1 MTKGKSHEKASAR
14 ENNWHKI
21 FNTLV
26 ELSQKLQKD
35 KKFLENRI
43 KSLHGVICKM
53 KVEYEVEST
62 KSDLFLASSEKEAAI
77 YKHRYDNADSQLV
90 DLRQSFD
97 YLSQKCEEPKNIP
110 DDASNKAEGSRNKS
124 LQNEVRKLKAE
135 IEKCKSDKNTEI
147 LALLAE
153 KKFIWNQFENMES
166 KLTYDIKKKDDKV
179 KRANEKVQLVLNRAD
194 ELQAS
199 NEKLRTD
206 LAKVESE
213 SARKNEEIIGLLKQI
228 ENLNAKVG
236 PTETPS
242 LRSCRGGRSSA
253 NEGGVIK
260 VKKETNSS
268 QTFGKMVHTKPS
280 AHKSTGGKAPRKQL
294 TTKGSSS
301 NSSSSKRKAVEVIT
315 IPDSP
320 KLFNST
326 FKVPKLK
333 PSAT

>member
-1 MTKGKSHEKASAR
+1 MARGKSPEKASGR
-14 ENNWHKI
+14 ENNWHKV

-43 KSLHGVICKM
+43 KSLHGVMCKM
-53 KVEYEVEST
+53 KVEHEVEST
-62 KSDLFLASSEKEAAI
+62 RADLFLVSSEKEAAI
-77 YKHRYDNADSQLV
+77 YKHRYDSADSQLA

-97 YLSQKCEEPKNIP
+97 YLSQKCEEPKDMP
-110 DDASNKAEGSRNKS
+110 DDTSNKAEGSRNKS
-124 LQNEVRKLKAE
+124 LQNEVRKLKGE
-135 IEKCKSDKNTEI
+135 IEKCKLDKNTEI
-147 LALLAE
+147 SALLAE
-153 KKFIWNQFENMES
+153 KKFVWNQFEKMES
-166 KLTYDIKKKDDKV
+166 NLTNEIKKKDDEV

-194 ELQAS
+194 ELEAS
-199 NEKLRTD
+199 NEKLRTG
-206 LAKVESE
+206 LAKVETE
-213 SARKNEEIIGLLKQI
+213 SSQKSEEIFRLLKEI
-228 ENLNAKVG
+228 ENLKAKVG

-242 LRSCRGGRSSA
+242 LRSCRGGKSS
-253 NEGGVIK
+253 NVDGGVIK

-268 QTFGKMVHTKPS
+268 QTFEKMARTKPS

-301 NSSSSKRKAVEVIT
+301 SSLKRKAVEVIT

-320 KLFNST
+320 KLFNCT

-333 PSAT
+333 SSAT